1 MMRRTALLL
10 FVALASAC
18 PRGPVDDGTTKPTD
32 DGGGGGA
39 VAGDPVEEAA
49 RLIDKGD
56 FRGAEAVVDKAL
68 EQHKD
73 NHELWFAK
81 GVVRQSQGDDGGAEQ
96 AWNKA
101 LELRPEFVPAIHGTG
116 AIRLAKGDF
125 DAAIDKFTQALRI
138 EPDFAD
144 AHYNLGL
151 ALLGAKERDKAILA
165 FERAAKLAPDDATF
179 LVQLADMY
187 VQTEKP
193 DAALP
198 LVKHAQEVAP
208 ELAIAYLVQ
217 GNALVKK
224 GDFEGASAAFTQA
237 LKRDPDDLDARLGLA
252 RAQQRAGRLPD
263 AAKQLEL
270 LAQAVPDSNVVWAE
284 WGSVLAKQGDLA
296 GALEKFDKALAI
308 DPKFEAGWVRK
319 IGALAAAKRC
329 KDAKVALGQLRDL
342 EPAEESMDAGN
353 AAMGKCKK

>member
-1 MMRRTALLL
+1 MTHRPALLL
-10 FVALASAC
+10 LVALASAC
-18 PRGPVDDGTTKPTD
+18 PRGPVEDGTNKP
-32 DGGGGGA
+32 DGGNGDA
-39 VAGDPVEEAA
+39 PATGDPVEEAA
-49 RLIDKGD
+49 KLIEKGD
-56 FRGAEAVVDKAL
+56 LAGAEAVIDKAL
-68 EQHKD
+68 GQHED

-81 GVVRQSQGDDGGAEQ
+81 GVVRQGQNDDAGAEQ

-125 DAAIDKFTQALRI
+125 DAAIDKFTQALRL

-151 ALLGAKERDKAILA
+151 ALLGNKEKEKAIQA
-165 FERAAKLAPDDATF
+165 FERAVKLAPNDATF

-187 VQTEKP
+187 VQIEKP
-193 DAALP
+193 DSALP

-208 ELAIAYLVQ
+208 DLPTAYLVQ
-217 GNALVKK
+217 GHALVKK
-224 GDFEGASAAFTQA
+224 GDFEGAIVAFTA
-237 LKRDPDDLDARLGLA
+237 TLKRDPDDLDARLGLA
-252 RAQQRAGRLPD
+252 RAQQRAGKLPE

-270 LAQAVPDSNVVWAE
+270 LSQAVPDSNVVWAE
-284 WGSVLAKQGDLA
+284 WGSVLAKQGDLP
-296 GALEKFDKALAI
+296 GALAKFDKALAI

-319 IGALAAAKRC
+319 IGALAQARKCKEAK
-329 KDAKVALGQLRDL
+329 AALGSLRDL
-342 EPAEESMDAGN
+342 EPAEESMDAGE

>member
-1 MMRRTALLL
+1 MPNRAVLVVLA
-10 FVALASAC
+10 ALACAC
-18 PRGPVDDGTTKPTD
+18 PRPVTD
-32 DGGGGGA
+32 DGNTKPPDDGGA
-39 VAGDPVEEAA
+39 PVAGDPVEEAA
-49 RLIDKGD
+49 RLIEKGD
-56 FRGAEAVVDKAL
+56 FPGAEAVVDKAL

-81 GVVRQSQGDDGGAEQ
+81 GVVRQAQNDDAGAEQ

-101 LELRPEFVPAIHGTG
+101 LELSPEFVPAIHGTG

-125 DAAIDKFTQALRI
+125 DAAIDKFTQALRLD
-138 EPDFAD
+138 PDFAD

-151 ALLGAKERDKAILA
+151 ALLGAKQRDKAIQA
-165 FERAAKLAPDDATF
+165 FERAAKLAPNDATV

-187 VQTEKP
+187 VQTDRP
-193 DAALP
+193 DLAIP
-198 LVKHAQEVAP
+198 LCKHAQEVAP
-208 ELAIAYLVQ
+208 ELAGAYLVD

-224 GDFEGASAAFTQA
+224 GDFEGAIGEYTLA

-252 RAQQRAGRLPD
+252 RAQQRAGKLAD

-270 LAQAVPDSNVVWAE
+270 LTGVVPDSNVVWAE

-296 GALEKFDKALAI
+296 GAIAKFDKALAI

-329 KDAKVALGQLRDL
+329 KEAKDALGKLRDL
-342 EPAEESMDAGN
+342 EPEESAMDAGT
-353 AAMGKCKK
+353 AALGKCKR